1 MRWPYVDWSWKGEGS
16 NLNQAE
22 YDFYANPQEPRKV
35 LVTNPENGKSIVAA
49 ALEAGPGPWTG
60 TGDNEDANP
69 QQKQLW
75 GNPRKDNP
83 VGYTGRVAGLPQTA
97 MDALGASNWV
107 NNGPDAGGSGTKL
120 QFSWASDQSAKPGPT
135 TAQASTTNATERQ
148 TGKLYLIGDSITQDA
163 GINQQL
169 TSQLKALGYNDVI
182 TNSLASRRLSEG
194 GGGDAK
200 DGITAFLF
208 DREKW
213 KDANTIVIELGTN
226 GGINK
231 ENIQK
236 ILFPIKEANPNAKV
250 YWVNVGANNA
260 TRDAG
265 DINTDEI
272 DKILKENTALGYKV
286 IDWNSVAKQKPDLI
300 FNDGLGVHPYTNEG
314 RTAYVDTVVKGL
326 GATAETPS
334 ALSGECA
341 CKSGSGSSTL
351 SGNDNQEKIYNFL
364 ISKGLTPNQAAGI
377 MGNLQAES
385 GFEPRL
391 VEYGWKN
398 SRGEISRAGQPSS
411 LDDDIPPNQN
421 SAGQPG
427 FGLVQWT
434 SPGRKDGLRKRSQ
447 EQNKKPS
454 DILLQ
459 LEYFYYE
466 LFESDGY
473 KKWGDQI
480 KSQDSLENT
489 AEIMLR
495 RYEIPADIPGQL
507 PKRIGFAQNI
517 LQKFGGTT
525 PVAGSVQVDSDCLS
539 QGSQSG
545 GTIIQIAER
554 EFLAGANYQNGGYKK
569 YSDGADEPWCADFV
583 SWVLKEAGTPFTG
596 GVSGGW
602 RIPGVDSVQ
611 AYFQQNNS
619 YNAARSGYV
628 PKPGDIVINNEG
640 VEPYPRHVNIVVS
653 VEGKKITTIG
663 GNESGQIK
671 KADHNDYD
679 ANYISGYGTPG
690 VKK

>member
-1 MRWPYVDWSWKGEGS
+1 MRWPYVDWAWDGSGS
-16 NLNQAE
+16 NLNQSE
-22 YDFYANPQEPRKV
+22 YDFYAKPQEPRKI
-35 LVTNPENGKSIVAA
+35 LVTNPENGKSIIAA

-60 TGDNEDANP
+60 TGVPNSGVDSP
-69 QQKQLW
+69 QKQLW
-75 GNPRKDNP
+75 GAPRKDTP
-83 VGYTGRVAGLPQTA
+83 AGYTGRVAGLPQTA
-97 MDALGASNWV
+97 MDALGATNWV
-107 NNGPDAGGSGTKL
+107 NNGPSAGGSGTKL

-135 TAQASTTNATERQ
+135 NSQPNAPTSTERQ
-148 TGKLYLIGDSITQDA
+148 SGKLYLIGDSITQDT
-163 GINQQL
+163 GVNQQL
-169 TSQLKALGYNDVI
+169 VSQLKALGYNDVI

-208 DREKW
+208 DKDKW
-213 KDANTIVIELGTN
+213 KDASTIVIELGTN

-236 ILFPIKEANPNAKV
+236 MLFAIKESNPNAKV

-272 DKILKENTALGYKV
+272 DRILKENTALGYKV
-286 IDWNSVAKQKPDLI
+286 IDWNSVVKQKPDLI
-300 FNDGLGVHPYTNEG
+300 FDDGLGVHPYTDAG
-314 RTAYVDTVVKGL
+314 RVAYVDTVVKGL
-326 GATAETPS
+326 GATGETPS

-341 CKSGSGSSTL
+341 CKSGSGTNL
-351 SGNDNQEKIYNFL
+351 SGNDNKEKIYNFL

-398 SRGEISRAGQPSS
+398 SRGEVSRAGQPSS

-421 SAGQPG
+421 SKGQPG

-454 DILLQ
+454 DLQLQ
-459 LEYFYYE
+459 LEYFFYE

-480 KSQDSLENT
+480 KSQDSLEST
-489 AEIMLR
+489 ADIMLR
-495 RYEIPADIPGQL
+495 RYEIPAEIDFQL
-507 PKRIGFAQNI
+507 PIRIGFAQKI
-517 LQKFGGTT
+517 LQEFGGTT
-525 PVAGSVQVDSDCLS
+525 PVAGSVSVDSDCLS
-539 QGSQSG
+539 SSLG
-545 GTIIQIAER
+545 GGNITQIAER
-554 EFLAGANYQNGGYKK
+554 EFLAGANEQNGGYKK

-611 AYFQQNNS
+611 AYFQQNNA
-619 YNAARSGYV
+619 YNAARTGYV
-628 PKPGDIVINNEG
+628 PKPGDIVIFNEG
-640 VEPYPRHVNIVVS
+640 VGPYPSHVNIVIS

-663 GNESGQIK
+663 GNESNQIK
-671 KADHNDYD
+671 KAVQEDYD
-679 ANYISGYGTPG
+679 GPGITGFGTPG